1 VFKCSSETCIF
12 RFFNSKSIKF
22 PFTFCDNSPVI
33 LLIHWYSLF
42 CGYNETMFGRK
53 KYDHKIYPDEIFL
66 DSKNISGFDTSQFE
80 GRLEKPIGK
89 KTFIYMG
96 AFVGFLGLFFISR
109 IFFLQ
114 IFEGEKFTA
123 RSERNSFKKENIIPL
138 RGAIYDSNGTAL
150 VWNGE
155 EGRMY
160 SDTPGLGHIL
170 GYIGLPSRE
179 DFKKKPD
186 ILSEGMFGKDGIEEK
201 YDEILRG
208 ILGVKLTE
216 RDSQGN
222 SVSESVQ
229 ALPQNGRNLTLTID
243 FKVQSYLYTA
253 MESVAK
259 ERNFEGGAAVIMDVS
274 DGNILA
280 IVSVP
285 EYSSKVLSEGG
296 PANLINGYLNDKNK
310 PFLNRAISGLYAP
323 GSVVKPFVALAAL
336 SEGIISPEKKIFSA
350 GSISIP
356 NPFFP
361 DKKSIFKD
369 WKAHGWVDMRHAL
382 AVSSDVYFYEIGGG
396 FEDIKGLGI
405 NKIYEYAQKFG
416 LGRKTGIDLEGEA
429 KGTVP
434 NPQVKEKNNPADPL
448 WRVGDTYIS
457 AIGQGYFLT
466 TPIEMAVY
474 ASSIANNGKIVVPRL
489 VKNENFYLEV
499 PQKNTGIPEEYFKII
514 KEGMRMAVTEGTA
527 QGLSYPDLKIAAKT
541 GTAEVGGKKN
551 FSHSWII
558 GFYPYENPKYAFAAV
573 LEKGPAGNTIG
584 APFAMKQF
592 FDWLKLYHPEYV
604 R

>member
-1 VFKCSSETCIF
+1 
-12 RFFNSKSIKF
+12 
-22 PFTFCDNSPVI
+22 
-33 LLIHWYSLF
+33 
-42 CGYNETMFGRK
+42 MFGRK

-96 AFVGFLGLFFISR
+96 ALIGFLGLFFVSR

-138 RGAIYDSNGTAL
+138 RGAINDINEAPL

-160 SDTPGLGHIL
+160 ADIPGLGHIM
-170 GYIGLPSRE
+170 GYTGLPSKE

-186 ILSEGMFGKDGIEEK
+186 IPSENMVGKDGVEGK

-222 SVSESVQ
+222 AISESVQ
-229 ALPQNGRNLTLTID
+229 VLPQNGQNLILTID
-243 FKVQSYLYTA
+243 SKVQSYLYTA

-259 ERNFEGGAAVIMDVS
+259 ERNFEGGSAVVMDVAS
-274 DGNILA
+274 GNILA

-296 PANLINGYLNDKNK
+296 PASLINGYINDKNK

-336 SEGIISPEKKIFSA
+336 SEGIILPEKKIFSA
-350 GSISIP
+350 GQISIP

-396 FEDIKGLGI
+396 YQDIRGLGI
-405 NKIYEYAQKFG
+405 NKIHEYAKKFG
-416 LGRKTGIDLEGEA
+416 LGEKTGIDLEGEA
-429 KGTVP
+429 EGTVP
-434 NPQVKEKNNPADPL
+434 NPQVKEKNNPDDPT

-474 ASSIANNGKIVVPRL
+474 VSSIAKNGKIVVPRL
-489 VKNENFYLEV
+489 IKNENFYPEV
-499 PQKNTGIPEEYFKII
+499 PQKNTGIPEEYFKIV

-584 APFAMKQF
+584 APYAMKQF
-592 FDWLKLYHPEYV
+592 FDWLKLYHLEYV

>member
-1 VFKCSSETCIF
+1 
-12 RFFNSKSIKF
+12 
-22 PFTFCDNSPVI
+22 
-33 LLIHWYSLF
+33 
-42 CGYNETMFGRK
+42 MFGRK

-96 AFVGFLGLFFISR
+96 GLIGFLGLFFISR

-138 RGAIYDSNGTAL
+138 RGAIYDNVGTVL
-150 VWNGE
+150 IWNGE
-155 EGRMY
+155 EGRTY
-160 SDTPGLGHIL
+160 ANIPGLGHIL
-170 GYIGLPSRE
+170 GYTGLPSKE

-186 ILSEGMFGKDGIEEK
+186 IPSENMVGKDGIEEK

-208 ILGVKLTE
+208 VLGVKLME

-222 SVSESVQ
+222 AISESVQ
-229 ALPQNGRNLTLTID
+229 VLPQNGQNLTLTID
-243 FKVQSYLYTA
+243 SKVQSYLYTA

-259 ERNFEGGAAVIMDVS
+259 ERNFEGGAAVIMDVAS
-274 DGNILA
+274 GNILA
-280 IVSVP
+280 MASVP
-285 EYSSKVLSEGG
+285 EYRSKVLSEGG
-296 PANLINGYLNDKNK
+296 PASLINGYINDKNK

-336 SEGIISPEKKIFSA
+336 NEGLISPEKKIFSA
-350 GSISIP
+350 GQISIP

-369 WKAHGWVDMRHAL
+369 WKAHGWVDMRQAL

-405 NKIYEYAQKFG
+405 NKIHEYAKKFG
-416 LGRKTGIDLEGEA
+416 LGEKTGIDLNGEA
-429 KGTVP
+429 EGTVP

-474 ASSIANNGKIVVPRL
+474 AASIANNGKIVIPRL

-499 PQKNTGIPEEYFKII
+499 PQKFTGIPEEYFKII

-584 APFAMKQF
+584 APYAMKQF

-604 R
+604 K

>member
-1 VFKCSSETCIF
+1 
-12 RFFNSKSIKF
+12 
-22 PFTFCDNSPVI
+22 
-33 LLIHWYSLF
+33 
-42 CGYNETMFGRK
+42 MFGRK

-96 AFVGFLGLFFISR
+96 TLIGFLGLFLVLR
-109 IFFLQ
+109 IFLLQ

-138 RGAIYDSNGTAL
+138 RGAIYDSSGTPL

-155 EGRMY
+155 EGRTY
-160 SDTPGLGHIL
+160 ADIPGLGHIL
-170 GYIGLPSRE
+170 GYTGLPSKE
-179 DFKKKPD
+179 DFKKNPD
-186 ILSEGMFGKDGIEEK
+186 LLSENIVGKDGLEEK
-201 YDEILRG
+201 YDEVLKG
-208 ILGVKLTE
+208 IAGVKLTE
-216 RDSQGN
+216 KDSQSN
-222 SVSESVQ
+222 PVSESVQ
-229 ALPQNGRNLTLTID
+229 ILPQNGRNLTLTID
-243 FKVQSYLYTA
+243 SKVQSYLYTT

-259 ERNFEGGAAVIMDVS
+259 ERNFEGGAAVVMDVS

-280 IVSVP
+280 MASVP

-296 PANLINGYLNDKNK
+296 PASLINGYINDKNK

-323 GSVVKPFVALAAL
+323 GSIVKPFVALAAL
-336 SEGIISPEKKIFSA
+336 NERIISPGKKILST
-350 GSISIP
+350 GSISIK

-396 FEDIKGLGI
+396 YQDIRGLGI
-405 NKIYEYAQKFG
+405 NKIYEYAKKFG
-416 LGRKTGIDLEGEA
+416 LGEKTGIDLNGEA
-429 KGTVP
+429 EGTVP
-434 NPQVKEKNNPADPL
+434 NPQVKEKNNLDDPL

-474 ASSIANNGKIVVPRL
+474 ASSIANNGKVVVPRL
-489 VKNENFYLEV
+489 IKNENFYSEV
-499 PQKNTGIPEEYFKII
+499 PQKNAGISEEYFKIV

-551 FSHSWII
+551 FSHSWVI
-558 GFYPYENPKYAFAAV
+558 GFYPYENPKYAFVAV

-584 APFAMKQF
+584 APYAMKQF
-592 FDWLKLYHPEYV
+592 FDWLKLYHPEYT

>member
-1 VFKCSSETCIF
+1 
-12 RFFNSKSIKF
+12 
-22 PFTFCDNSPVI
+22 
-33 LLIHWYSLF
+33 
-42 CGYNETMFGRK
+42 MFGRK

-96 AFVGFLGLFFISR
+96 ALIGFLGLFFISR

-138 RGAIYDSNGTAL
+138 RGAIYDNVGTVL
-150 VWNGE
+150 IWNGE
-155 EGRMY
+155 EGRTY
-160 SDTPGLGHIL
+160 ANISGLGHIL
-170 GYIGLPSRE
+170 GYTGLPSKE

-186 ILSEGMFGKDGIEEK
+186 TPSENMVGKDGIEEK

-208 ILGVKLTE
+208 VLGVKLME

-222 SVSESVQ
+222 AISESVQ
-229 ALPQNGRNLTLTID
+229 VLPQNGRNLTLTID
-243 FKVQSYLYTA
+243 SKVQSYLYTA
-253 MESVAK
+253 MESVAE

-280 IVSVP
+280 MVSIP

-296 PANLINGYLNDKNK
+296 PASLISGYINDKNK

-336 SEGIISPEKKIFSA
+336 NEGLISPEKKIFSA
-350 GSISIP
+350 GQISIP

-369 WKAHGWVDMRHAL
+369 WKAHGWVDMRQAL

-396 FEDIKGLGI
+396 YQEIRGLGI
-405 NKIYEYAQKFG
+405 NKIHEYSKKFG
-416 LGRKTGIDLEGEA
+416 LGGKTGIDLEGEA
-429 KGTVP
+429 EGTVP
-434 NPQVKEKNNPADPL
+434 SPQVKEKNNPDDPT

-457 AIGQGYFLT
+457 VIGQGYFLT

-489 VKNENFYLEV
+489 IKNENFYPEV
-499 PQKNTGIPEEYFKII
+499 SQKNIGISEEYFKII
-514 KEGMRMAVTEGTA
+514 KEGMRMAVMEGTA

-551 FSHSWII
+551 FSHSWVI

-584 APFAMKQF
+584 APYAMKQF
-592 FDWLKLYHPEYV
+592 FDWLKLYYPEYV

>member
-1 VFKCSSETCIF
+1 MY
-12 RFFNSKSIKF
+12 
-22 PFTFCDNSPVI
+22 
-33 LLIHWYSLF
+33 L
-42 CGYNETMFGRK
+42 
-53 KYDHKIYPDEIFL
+53 DEIFL

-89 KTFIYMG
+89 KTFIYLG
-96 AFVGFLGLFFISR
+96 ALVGFFGLFFVSR

-123 RSERNSFKKENIIPL
+123 RSEKNSFKKENIIPL
-138 RGAIYDSNGTAL
+138 RGAVYDSNGTAL

-155 EGRMY
+155 EGRAY
-160 SDTPGLGHIL
+160 ADIPGLGHIL
-170 GYIGLPSRE
+170 GYTGLPSKE
-179 DFKKKPD
+179 DFRKKPD
-186 ILSEGMFGKDGIEEK
+186 ISLENIVGKDGIEEK

-208 ILGVKLTE
+208 ILGIKLTE
-216 RDSQGN
+216 RDSQG
-222 SVSESVQ
+222 SPVSESVQ
-229 ALPQNGRNLTLTID
+229 VLPQNGRNLTLTID
-243 FKVQSYLYTA
+243 SKVQSYLYTA
-253 MESVAK
+253 MESIAK

-280 IVSVP
+280 MVSVP
-285 EYSSKVLSEGG
+285 EYSSKVLSEGS
-296 PANLINGYLNDKNK
+296 PANLINGYINDKNK
-310 PFLNRAISGLYAP
+310 PFINRAISGLYAP

-336 SEGIISPEKKIFSA
+336 NEGTISPEKKILST
-350 GSISIP
+350 GSISIT

-361 DKKSIFKD
+361 DKKTIFKD
-369 WKAHGWVDMRHAL
+369 WKAHGWVDMRQAL

-405 NKIYEYAQKFG
+405 NKIYEYAKKFG
-416 LGRKTGIDLEGEA
+416 LGEKTGIDLLGEA
-429 KGTVP
+429 EGTVP
-434 NPQVKEKNNPADPL
+434 SPQVKEKNNPADPL

-474 ASSIANNGKIVVPRL
+474 AAAIANDGKVIIPRL
-489 VKNENFYLEV
+489 VKNENFYPEII
-499 PQKNTGIPEEYFKII
+499 QKNTGISEEYFKII

-527 QGLSYPDLKIAAKT
+527 QNLNYPDLEIAAKT

-551 FSHSWII
+551 FSHSWVV

-584 APFAMKQF
+584 APYAMKRF
-592 FDWLKLYHPEYV
+592 FDWLKLYHTEYV
-604 R
+604 K

>member
-1 VFKCSSETCIF
+1 MFK
-12 RFFNSKSIKF
+12 
-22 PFTFCDNSPVI
+22 
-33 LLIHWYSLF
+33 
-42 CGYNETMFGRK
+42 RK
-53 KYDHKIYPDEIFL
+53 KYDHRIYPDEIFL

-96 AFVGFLGLFFISR
+96 ALIGFLGLFFVSR

-123 RSERNSFKKENIIPL
+123 RSERNSFKKESITPL
-138 RGAIYDSNGTAL
+138 RGAIYDSAGTVL

-160 SDTPGLGHIL
+160 ADIPGLGHIL
-170 GYIGLPSRE
+170 GYTGLPSKE

-186 ILSEGMFGKDGIEEK
+186 TSSEDIIGKDGLEEK
-201 YDEILRG
+201 YEEFLKG
-208 ILGVKLTE
+208 ISGIKLTE

-222 SVSESVQ
+222 PVSESVQ
-229 ALPQNGRNLTLTID
+229 IIPQNGQNLTLTID
-243 FKVQSYLYTA
+243 SRVQSRLYSDI
-253 MESVAK
+253 ESVVR
-259 ERNFEGGAAVIMDVS
+259 ERNFEGGAAVIINVS

-280 IVSVP
+280 MASVP

-296 PANLINGYLNDKNK
+296 PADLINGYINDKNK
-310 PFLNRAISGLYAP
+310 PFINRAISGLYAP

-350 GSISIP
+350 GQISIP

-361 DKKSIFKD
+361 DKKTIFKD
-369 WKAHGWVDMRHAL
+369 WKAHGWVDMRQAL

-396 FEDIKGLGI
+396 FENIKGLGI
-405 NKIYEYAQKFG
+405 SKIYEYAKKFG
-416 LGRKTGIDLEGEA
+416 LGEKTGIDLLGETE
-429 KGTVP
+429 GTVP
-434 NPQVKEKNNPADPL
+434 SPAVKEKNNPTDSL

-474 ASSIANNGKIVVPRL
+474 IASVANDGKIIVPHL
-489 VKNENFYLEV
+489 VKNENFYPEV
-499 PQKNTGIPEEYFKII
+499 PQKIVGISDEYFKIV

-551 FSHSWII
+551 FSHSWIV
-558 GFYPYENPKYAFAAV
+558 GFYPYENPKYAFVAV
-573 LEKGPAGNTIG
+573 LEKGPAGNTTG
-584 APFAMKQF
+584 APYAMRNF

-604 R
+604 K

>member
-1 VFKCSSETCIF
+1 MF
-12 RFFNSKSIKF
+12 RK
-22 PFTFCDNSPVI
+22 
-33 LLIHWYSLF
+33 
-42 CGYNETMFGRK
+42 K

-96 AFVGFLGLFFISR
+96 GLIGFLGLFFVSR

-138 RGAIYDSNGTAL
+138 RGAIYDNVGTVL
-150 VWNGE
+150 IWNGE
-155 EGRMY
+155 EGRTY
-160 SDTPGLGHIL
+160 ADIPGLGHIL
-170 GYIGLPSRE
+170 GYTGLPSKE

-186 ILSEGMFGKDGIEEK
+186 IPSENMVGKDGIEEK

-208 ILGVKLTE
+208 VLGVKLME

-222 SVSESVQ
+222 AISESVQ
-229 ALPQNGRNLTLTID
+229 VLPQNGQNLTLTID
-243 FKVQSYLYTA
+243 SKVQSYLYTA

-259 ERNFEGGAAVIMDVS
+259 ERNFEGGAAVIMDVAS
-274 DGNILA
+274 GNILA
-280 IVSVP
+280 MASVP
-285 EYSSKVLSEGG
+285 EYRSKVLSEGG
-296 PANLINGYLNDKNK
+296 PASLINGYINDKNK

-336 SEGIISPEKKIFSA
+336 NEGIISPEKKIFSA
-350 GSISIP
+350 GQISIP

-396 FEDIKGLGI
+396 YQDIRGLGI
-405 NKIYEYAQKFG
+405 NKIHEYAKKFR
-416 LGRKTGIDLEGEA
+416 LGEKTGVDLEGEA
-429 KGTVP
+429 EGTVP
-434 NPQVKEKNNPADPL
+434 NPQVKEKNNPDDPA
-448 WRVGDTYIS
+448 WRLGDTYIS

-489 VKNENFYLEV
+489 VKNENFYPEV
-499 PQKNTGIPEEYFKII
+499 PQKNAGIPEEYFKII

-584 APFAMKQF
+584 APYAMKQF
-592 FDWLKLYHPEYV
+592 FDWLKLYHPEYT

>member
-1 VFKCSSETCIF
+1 
-12 RFFNSKSIKF
+12 
-22 PFTFCDNSPVI
+22 
-33 LLIHWYSLF
+33 
-42 CGYNETMFGRK
+42 MFGRK

-96 AFVGFLGLFFISR
+96 ALIGFLGLFFVSR

-138 RGAIYDSNGTAL
+138 RGAINDINEAPL

-160 SDTPGLGHIL
+160 ADIPGLGHIM
-170 GYIGLPSRE
+170 GYTGLPSKE

-186 ILSEGMFGKDGIEEK
+186 IPSENMVGKDGIEGK

-222 SVSESVQ
+222 PVSESVQ
-229 ALPQNGRNLTLTID
+229 VLPQNGQNLTLTID
-243 FKVQSYLYTA
+243 SKVQSYLYTA
-253 MESVAK
+253 MESVAR
-259 ERNFEGGAAVIMDVS
+259 ERNFEGGAAVVMDVS

-280 IVSVP
+280 MANVP

-296 PANLINGYLNDKNK
+296 PASLINGYINDKNK
-310 PFLNRAISGLYAP
+310 PFLNRTISGLYAP

-336 SEGIISPEKKIFSA
+336 NEGLISPEKKIFSA
-350 GSISIP
+350 GQISIP

>member
-1 VFKCSSETCIF
+1 
-12 RFFNSKSIKF
+12 
-22 PFTFCDNSPVI
+22 
-33 LLIHWYSLF
+33 
-42 CGYNETMFGRK
+42 MFGRK

-96 AFVGFLGLFFISR
+96 TLIGFLGLFLVLR
-109 IFFLQ
+109 IFLLQ

-138 RGAIYDSNGTAL
+138 RGAIYDSSGTPL

-155 EGRMY
+155 EGRTY
-160 SDTPGLGHIL
+160 ADIPGLGHIL
-170 GYIGLPSRE
+170 GYTGLPSKE
-179 DFKKKPD
+179 DFKKNPD
-186 ILSEGMFGKDGIEEK
+186 LLSENIVGKDGLEEK
-201 YDEILRG
+201 YDEVLKG
-208 ILGVKLTE
+208 IAGVKLTE
-216 RDSQGN
+216 KDSQSN
-222 SVSESVQ
+222 PVSESVQ
-229 ALPQNGRNLTLTID
+229 ILPQNGRNLTLTID
-243 FKVQSYLYTA
+243 SKVQSYLYTT

-259 ERNFEGGAAVIMDVS
+259 ERNFEGGAAVVMDVS

-280 IVSVP
+280 MASVP

-296 PANLINGYLNDKNK
+296 PASLISGYINDKNK

-323 GSVVKPFVALAAL
+323 GSIVKPFVALAAL
-336 SEGIISPEKKIFSA
+336 NERIISPGKKILST
-350 GSISIP
+350 GSISIK

-396 FEDIKGLGI
+396 YQDIRGLGI
-405 NKIYEYAQKFG
+405 NKIHEYAKKFG
-416 LGRKTGIDLEGEA
+416 LGEKTGIDLNGEA
-429 KGTVP
+429 EGTVP
-434 NPQVKEKNNPADPL
+434 NPQVKEKNNLDDPL

-474 ASSIANNGKIVVPRL
+474 ASSIANNGKVVVPRL
-489 VKNENFYLEV
+489 IKNENFYSEV
-499 PQKNTGIPEEYFKII
+499 PQKNAGISEEYFKIV

-551 FSHSWII
+551 FSHSWVI
-558 GFYPYENPKYAFAAV
+558 GFYPYENPKYAFVAV

-584 APFAMKQF
+584 APYAMKQF
-592 FDWLKLYHPEYV
+592 FDWLKLYHPEYT

>member
-1 VFKCSSETCIF
+1 
-12 RFFNSKSIKF
+12 
-22 PFTFCDNSPVI
+22 
-33 LLIHWYSLF
+33 
-42 CGYNETMFGRK
+42 MFGRK

-96 AFVGFLGLFFISR
+96 AFIGFFGLFFISR

-114 IFEGEKFTA
+114 IFQGEKFTA

-138 RGAIYDSNGTAL
+138 RGAIRDSNGAAL

-160 SDTPGLGHIL
+160 ADLPGLGHIL
-170 GYIGLPSRE
+170 GYTGLPSKE
-179 DFKKKPD
+179 DFKKNSDLP
-186 ILSEGMFGKDGIEEK
+186 SEGIVGKDGIEGK
-201 YDEILRG
+201 YDEVLRG

-222 SVSESVQ
+222 PVSESVQ
-229 ALPQNGRNLTLTID
+229 VLPRNGQNLTLTID
-243 FKVQSYLYTA
+243 SKVQSYLYTA
-253 MESVAK
+253 MESVIR
-259 ERNFEGGAAVIMDVS
+259 ERNFEGGAAVVMDVS

-280 IVSVP
+280 MASVP
-285 EYSSKVLSEGG
+285 EYNSKVLSGGG
-296 PANLINGYLNDKNK
+296 PANLINGYINNKNK

-323 GSVVKPFVALAAL
+323 GSVAKPFVALAAL

-350 GSISIP
+350 GQISIP

-361 DKKSIFKD
+361 DKKTIFKD
-369 WKAHGWVDMRHAL
+369 WKAHGWVDMRQAL

-405 NKIYEYAQKFG
+405 NKIYEYAKKFG
-416 LGRKTGIDLEGEA
+416 FGEKTGIDLDGETE
-429 KGTVP
+429 GTVP
-434 NPQVKEKNNPADPL
+434 NPAVKEKNNPTDPL

-466 TPIEMAVY
+466 TPIEIATH
-474 ASSIANNGKIVVPRL
+474 AASIANNGKIIVPHL
-489 VKNENFYLEV
+489 VKNENFYPEI
-499 PQKNTGIPEEYFKII
+499 PQKNTGIPGEYFKVI
-514 KEGMRMAVTEGTA
+514 KEGMRMAVTKGTA

-551 FSHSWII
+551 FSHSWIV

-573 LEKGPAGNTIG
+573 LEKGPAGNTTG
-584 APFAMKQF
+584 APYAMKQF
-592 FDWLKLYHPEYV
+592 FDWLKVYHPEYV

>member
-1 VFKCSSETCIF
+1 
-12 RFFNSKSIKF
+12 
-22 PFTFCDNSPVI
+22 
-33 LLIHWYSLF
+33 
-42 CGYNETMFGRK
+42 MFGRK

-96 AFVGFLGLFFISR
+96 ALIGFLGLFFVSR

-138 RGAIYDSNGTAL
+138 RGAINDINEAPL

-155 EGRMY
+155 EGRTY
-160 SDTPGLGHIL
+160 ADIPGLGHIM
-170 GYIGLPSRE
+170 GYTGLPSKE

-186 ILSEGMFGKDGIEEK
+186 IPSENMVGKDGIEEK

-222 SVSESVQ
+222 AISESVQ
-229 ALPQNGRNLTLTID
+229 ILPQNGQNLILTID
-243 FKVQSYLYTA
+243 SKVQSYLYTA
-253 MESVAK
+253 MESVAE

-280 IVSVP
+280 MVSIP

-296 PANLINGYLNDKNK
+296 PASLISGYINDKNK

-336 SEGIISPEKKIFSA
+336 NEGLISPEKKIFSA
-350 GSISIP
+350 GQISIP

-369 WKAHGWVDMRHAL
+369 WKAHGWVDMRQAL

-396 FEDIKGLGI
+396 YQEIRGLGI
-405 NKIYEYAQKFG
+405 NKIHEYSKKFG
-416 LGRKTGIDLEGEA
+416 LGGKTGIDLEGEA
-429 KGTVP
+429 EGTVP
-434 NPQVKEKNNPADPL
+434 SPQVKEKNNPDDPT

-457 AIGQGYFLT
+457 VIGQGYFLT

-489 VKNENFYLEV
+489 IKNENFYPEV
-499 PQKNTGIPEEYFKII
+499 SQKNIGISEEYFKII
-514 KEGMRMAVTEGTA
+514 KEGMRMAVMEGTA

-551 FSHSWII
+551 FSHSWVI

-584 APFAMKQF
+584 APYAMKQF
-592 FDWLKLYHPEYV
+592 FDWLKLYYPEYV

>member
-1 VFKCSSETCIF
+1 
-12 RFFNSKSIKF
+12 
-22 PFTFCDNSPVI
+22 
-33 LLIHWYSLF
+33 
-42 CGYNETMFGRK
+42 MFGRK

-96 AFVGFLGLFFISR
+96 ALVGFFGLFFVSR

-123 RSERNSFKKENIIPL
+123 RSERNSFKKENVIPL
-138 RGAIYDSNGTAL
+138 RGAIYDSNGAAL

-160 SDTPGLGHIL
+160 ADIPGLGHIL
-170 GYIGLPSRE
+170 GYTGLPSKE

-186 ILSEGMFGKDGIEEK
+186 IPSENMVGKDGVEGK

-222 SVSESVQ
+222 PISESVQ
-229 ALPQNGRNLTLTID
+229 VLPQNGQNLTLTID
-243 FKVQSYLYTA
+243 SKVQAYLYTA
-253 MESVAK
+253 MESVAR
-259 ERNFEGGAAVIMDVS
+259 ERNFEGGAAIVMDVS

-280 IVSVP
+280 MANVP

-296 PANLINGYLNDKNK
+296 PASLINGYINDKNK
-310 PFLNRAISGLYAP
+310 PFLNRTISGLYAP

-336 SEGIISPEKKIFSA
+336 NEGLISPEKKIFSA
-350 GSISIP
+350 GQIFIP

-396 FEDIKGLGI
+396 YQDIRGLGI
-405 NKIYEYAQKFG
+405 NKIHEYAKKFR
-416 LGRKTGIDLEGEA
+416 LGEKTGIDLNGEA
-429 KGTVP
+429 EGTVP
-434 NPQVKEKNNPADPL
+434 NPQVKEKNNPDDPT
-448 WRVGDTYIS
+448 WRLGDTYIS

>member
-1 VFKCSSETCIF
+1 
-12 RFFNSKSIKF
+12 
-22 PFTFCDNSPVI
+22 
-33 LLIHWYSLF
+33 
-42 CGYNETMFGRK
+42 MFGRK

-66 DSKNISGFDTSQFE
+66 DSKNISGFDPSQFE

-96 AFVGFLGLFFISR
+96 TLIGFLGLFLVLR
-109 IFFLQ
+109 IFLLQ

-138 RGAIYDSNGTAL
+138 RGAIYDSSGTPL

-155 EGRMY
+155 EGRTY
-160 SDTPGLGHIL
+160 ADIPGLGHIL
-170 GYIGLPSRE
+170 GYTGLPSKE
-179 DFKKKPD
+179 DFKKNPD
-186 ILSEGMFGKDGIEEK
+186 LLSENIVGKDGLEEK
-201 YDEILRG
+201 YDEVLKG
-208 ILGVKLTE
+208 IAGVKLTE
-216 RDSQGN
+216 KDSQSN
-222 SVSESVQ
+222 PVSESVQ
-229 ALPQNGRNLTLTID
+229 ILPQNGRNLTLTID
-243 FKVQSYLYTA
+243 SKVQSYLYTT

-259 ERNFEGGAAVIMDVS
+259 ERNFEGGAAVVMDVS

-280 IVSVP
+280 MASVP

-296 PANLINGYLNDKNK
+296 PASLISGYINDKNK

-323 GSVVKPFVALAAL
+323 GSIVKPFVALAAL
-336 SEGIISPEKKIFSA
+336 NERIISPGKKILST
-350 GSISIP
+350 GSISIK

-396 FEDIKGLGI
+396 YQDIRGLGI
-405 NKIYEYAQKFG
+405 NKIYEYAKKFG
-416 LGRKTGIDLEGEA
+416 LGEKTGIDLNGEA
-429 KGTVP
+429 EGTVP
-434 NPQVKEKNNPADPL
+434 NPQVKEKNNLDDPL

-474 ASSIANNGKIVVPRL
+474 ASSIANNGKVVVPRL
-489 VKNENFYLEV
+489 IKNENFYSEV
-499 PQKNTGIPEEYFKII
+499 PQKNAGISEEYFKIV

-551 FSHSWII
+551 FSHSWVI
-558 GFYPYENPKYAFAAV
+558 GFYPYENPKYAFVAV

-584 APFAMKQF
+584 APYAMKQF
-592 FDWLKLYHPEYV
+592 FDWLKLYHPEYT

>member
-1 VFKCSSETCIF
+1 
-12 RFFNSKSIKF
+12 
-22 PFTFCDNSPVI
+22 
-33 LLIHWYSLF
+33 
-42 CGYNETMFGRK
+42 MFGRK

-96 AFVGFLGLFFISR
+96 TLIGFLGLFLVLR
-109 IFFLQ
+109 IFLLQ

-138 RGAIYDSNGTAL
+138 RGAIYDSSGTPL

-155 EGRMY
+155 EGRTY
-160 SDTPGLGHIL
+160 ADIPGLGHIL
-170 GYIGLPSRE
+170 GYTGLPSKE
-179 DFKKKPD
+179 DFKKNPD
-186 ILSEGMFGKDGIEEK
+186 LLSENIVGKDGLEEK
-201 YDEILRG
+201 YDEVLKG
-208 ILGVKLTE
+208 IAGVKLTE
-216 RDSQGN
+216 KDSQSN
-222 SVSESVQ
+222 PVSESVQ
-229 ALPQNGRNLTLTID
+229 ILPQNGRNLTLTID
-243 FKVQSYLYTA
+243 SKVQSYLYTT

-259 ERNFEGGAAVIMDVS
+259 ERNFEGGAAVVMDVS

-280 IVSVP
+280 MASVP

-296 PANLINGYLNDKNK
+296 PASLISGYINDKNK

-323 GSVVKPFVALAAL
+323 GSIVKPFVALAAL
-336 SEGIISPEKKIFSA
+336 NERIISPGKKILST
-350 GSISIP
+350 GSISIK

-396 FEDIKGLGI
+396 YQDIRGLGI
-405 NKIYEYAQKFG
+405 NKIYEYAKKFG
-416 LGRKTGIDLEGEA
+416 LGEKTGIDLNGEA
-429 KGTVP
+429 EGTVP
-434 NPQVKEKNNPADPL
+434 NPQVKEKNNLDDPL

-474 ASSIANNGKIVVPRL
+474 ASSIANNGKVVVPRL
-489 VKNENFYLEV
+489 IKNENFYSEV
-499 PQKNTGIPEEYFKII
+499 PQKNAGISEEYFKIV

-584 APFAMKQF
+584 APYAMKQF
-592 FDWLKLYHPEYV
+592 FDWLKLYHPEYT

>member
-1 VFKCSSETCIF
+1 
-12 RFFNSKSIKF
+12 
-22 PFTFCDNSPVI
+22 
-33 LLIHWYSLF
+33 
-42 CGYNETMFGRK
+42 MFGRK

-96 AFVGFLGLFFISR
+96 ALIGFLGLFFVSR

-138 RGAIYDSNGTAL
+138 RGAIYDNVGTVL
-150 VWNGE
+150 IWNGE
-155 EGRMY
+155 EGRTY
-160 SDTPGLGHIL
+160 ANISGLGHIL
-170 GYIGLPSRE
+170 GYTGLPSKE

-186 ILSEGMFGKDGIEEK
+186 TPSENMVGKDGIEEK

-208 ILGVKLTE
+208 VLGVKLME

-222 SVSESVQ
+222 AISESVQ
-229 ALPQNGRNLTLTID
+229 VLPQNGQNLTLTID
-243 FKVQSYLYTA
+243 SKVQSYLYTA

-280 IVSVP
+280 MVSIP

-296 PANLINGYLNDKNK
+296 PASLISGYINDKNK

-336 SEGIISPEKKIFSA
+336 NEGIISPEKKIFSA
-350 GSISIP
+350 GQISIP

-396 FEDIKGLGI
+396 YQDIRGLGI
-405 NKIYEYAQKFG
+405 NKIHEYAKKFG
-416 LGRKTGIDLEGEA
+416 LGEKTGIDLEGEA
-429 KGTVP
+429 EGTVP
-434 NPQVKEKNNPADPL
+434 NPQVKEKNNPDDPT

-489 VKNENFYLEV
+489 VKNENFYPEV
-499 PQKNTGIPEEYFKII
+499 PQKNAGIPEEYFKIV

-551 FSHSWII
+551 FSHSWVI

-584 APFAMKQF
+584 APYAMKQF
-592 FDWLKLYHPEYV
+592 FDWLKLYYPEYV

>member
-1 VFKCSSETCIF
+1 MFK
-12 RFFNSKSIKF
+12 
-22 PFTFCDNSPVI
+22 
-33 LLIHWYSLF
+33 
-42 CGYNETMFGRK
+42 RK

-66 DSKNISGFDTSQFE
+66 DSRNISGFDTSQFE

-89 KTFIYMG
+89 KTFILVG
-96 AFVGFLGLFFISR
+96 SLIGFLGLFFVSR

-114 IFEGEKFTA
+114 VFEGGKFTA
-123 RSERNSFKKENIIPL
+123 RSERNSFKKENITPL
-138 RGAIYDSNGTAL
+138 RGAIYDNNGTVL

-160 SDTPGLGHIL
+160 ADIPGMGHIL
-170 GYIGLPSRE
+170 GYTGLPSKE
-179 DFKKKPD
+179 DFEKNPD
-186 ILSEGMFGKDGIEEK
+186 ISSEDITGKDGLEEK
-201 YDEILRG
+201 YNG
-208 ILGVKLTE
+208 ILGGISGVKLTE

-222 SVSESVQ
+222 PVSESAQVI
-229 ALPQNGRNLTLTID
+229 PQNGQNLTLTID
-243 FKVQSYLYTA
+243 SKVQSYLYTA
-253 MESVAK
+253 LESVVK
-259 ERNFEGGAAVIMDVS
+259 ERDFEGGAAVVIDVS
-274 DGNILA
+274 NGNILA
-280 IVSVP
+280 MASVP

-296 PANLINGYLNDKNK
+296 PANLINSYINNKNK
-310 PFLNRAISGLYAP
+310 PFVNRVISGLYAP

-336 SEGIISPEKKIFSA
+336 NEGIISPEKKILST

-361 DKKSIFKD
+361 DKKSVFKD
-369 WKAHGWVDMRHAL
+369 WKAHGWVDMRQAL

-405 NKIYEYAQKFG
+405 NKIYEYAKKFG
-416 LGRKTGIDLEGEA
+416 LGEKTGIDLLGETE
-429 KGTVP
+429 GTVP
-434 NPQVKEKNNPADPL
+434 SPAVKEKNDPADPL

-474 ASSIANNGKIVVPRL
+474 VASIANNGKVVVPHL
-489 VKNENFYLEV
+489 VKNENFYPEI
-499 PQKNTGIPEEYFKII
+499 PQKNTGIPEEYFKIV
-514 KEGMRMAVTEGTA
+514 KEGMRMSVMEGTT
-527 QGLSYPDLKIAAKT
+527 QGLGFPDLKIAAKT

-551 FSHSWII
+551 FIHSWVV

-573 LEKGPAGNTIG
+573 LEKGHAGNTIG
-584 APFAMKQF
+584 APYVMRNF
-592 FDWLKLYHPEYV
+592 FDWLKLYHPEYT

>member
-1 VFKCSSETCIF
+1 
-12 RFFNSKSIKF
+12 
-22 PFTFCDNSPVI
+22 
-33 LLIHWYSLF
+33 
-42 CGYNETMFGRK
+42 MFGRK

-96 AFVGFLGLFFISR
+96 TLIGFLGLFLVLR
-109 IFFLQ
+109 IFLLQ

-138 RGAIYDSNGTAL
+138 RGAIYDSSGTPL

-155 EGRMY
+155 EGRTY
-160 SDTPGLGHIL
+160 ADIPGLGHIL
-170 GYIGLPSRE
+170 GYTGLPSKE
-179 DFKKKPD
+179 DFKKNPD
-186 ILSEGMFGKDGIEEK
+186 LLSENIVGKDGLEEK
-201 YDEILRG
+201 YDEVLKG
-208 ILGVKLTE
+208 IAGVKLTE
-216 RDSQGN
+216 KDSQSN
-222 SVSESVQ
+222 PVSESVQ
-229 ALPQNGRNLTLTID
+229 ILPQNGRNLTLTID
-243 FKVQSYLYTA
+243 SKVQSYLYTT

-259 ERNFEGGAAVIMDVS
+259 ERNFEGGAAVVMDVS

-280 IVSVP
+280 MASVP

-296 PANLINGYLNDKNK
+296 PASLISGYINDKNK
-310 PFLNRAISGLYAP
+310 PFLNRVISGLYAP

-336 SEGIISPEKKIFSA
+336 NERIISPGKKILST
-350 GSISIP
+350 GSISIK

-396 FEDIKGLGI
+396 YQDIRGLGI
-405 NKIYEYAQKFG
+405 NKIYEYAKKFG
-416 LGRKTGIDLEGEA
+416 LGEKTGIDLNGEA
-429 KGTVP
+429 EGTVP
-434 NPQVKEKNNPADPL
+434 NPQVKEKNNLDDPL

-474 ASSIANNGKIVVPRL
+474 ASSIANNGKVVVPRL
-489 VKNENFYLEV
+489 IKNENFYSEV
-499 PQKNTGIPEEYFKII
+499 PQKNAGISEEYFKIV

-551 FSHSWII
+551 FSHSWVI
-558 GFYPYENPKYAFAAV
+558 GFYPYENPKYAFVAV

-584 APFAMKQF
+584 APYAMKQF
-592 FDWLKLYHPEYV
+592 FDWLKLYHPEYT